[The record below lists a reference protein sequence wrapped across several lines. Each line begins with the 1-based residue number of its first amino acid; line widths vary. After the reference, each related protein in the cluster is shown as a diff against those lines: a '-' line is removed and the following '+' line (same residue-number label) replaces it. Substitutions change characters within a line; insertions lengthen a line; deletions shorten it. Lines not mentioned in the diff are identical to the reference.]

1 MMNLL
6 AKAYIYSGWSPGLPK
21 DQWVKEVIA
30 WESRVW
36 ASYQT
41 LIATAVIGPS
51 IFDQYAHEYTEPV
64 DNEGDRQMCQLLKMR
79 KSGSFA

>member
-1 MMNLL
+1 MNLL
-6 AKAYIYSGWSPGLPK
+6 ATANIFDDWSSGLPS
-21 DQWVKEVIA
+21 DQWVKEIIG

-41 LIATAVIGPS
+41 LIAAAVIGPS
-51 IFDQYAHEYTEPV
+51 VFDQYAHEYIESA
-64 DNEGDRQMCQLLKMR
+64 DNEGDREMCQSLKMR